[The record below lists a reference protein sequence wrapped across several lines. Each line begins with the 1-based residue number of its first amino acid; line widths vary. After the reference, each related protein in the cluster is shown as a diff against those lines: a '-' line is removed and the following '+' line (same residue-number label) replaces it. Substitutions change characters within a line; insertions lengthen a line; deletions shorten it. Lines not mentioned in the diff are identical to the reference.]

1 LVLWSGLSTLVVLA
15 VLGVALYLVVARNL
29 ETTGINQLTFRSQQF
44 AHFQDPRSGPGQGF
58 SFGGGAS
65 GTFALIANDQGQ
77 AVGPG
82 SFFMPSEFPIE
93 AGIDA
98 ARTSGVDIRT
108 TVVDGTPVRVRT
120 EKADSNV
127 GTVYI
132 QVIQDRT
139 AEQQTLDAIVRVL
152 FLGGAVVVV
161 VAVAFGAV
169 YARRALVPIRESL
182 ASQRAALRR
191 QREFAADASHE
202 LRTPLTV
209 IRSSVEHL
217 RRSRGADGSATTT
230 EALDDIDAEVGHL
243 TALVEDLLLLA
254 RSDSGAIT
262 LNRLPVDLGDVAAD
276 GAGALAKL
284 ADERGVRLGLDPEP
298 AMAKG
303 YHARRRPLH
312 GSAAGHRRPAGSGCP
327 GRVGPGDG
335 RVPLGPWT
343 EGRTGS
349 APPRTATR
357 RLSGQPQERWWKM
370 RARASAL
377 RRTPSGATMQADPPP
392 PADPIVPFSGRTP
405 SRSSALRAGIVV
417 GGALIVAVGAAV
429 VMAASPG
436 PSTSGAGAQPSAAT
450 STPGNG
456 SSNGNGFGHGGFG
469 GFGPGKGGRPG
480 FAFRRITGAAI
491 LGSNL
496 SLTTEGGWTR
506 TNAGTSGTPGQEG
519 GPPASP

>member
-1 LVLWSGLSTLVVLA
+1 MPDGVATSGPDPTIAESLASDAGLIRTVRWRLVLWSGLSTLVVLA

-298 AMAKG
+298 AMVKG
-303 YHARRRPLH
+303 DHARLRQLIVILVDNAVRHTPRG
-312 GSAAGHRRPAGSGCP
+312 GSVRVQVRSDRQQAVLEVDDEGPGIQAEDMPRVFERFWRAPGAAAGGTGLGLAIAKSIVDLHDGRITVANRAEGGARFTVRLPAIDSPPAPAAQAGS
-327 GRVGPGDG
+327 V
-335 RVPLGPWT
+335 L
-343 EGRTGS
+343 
-349 APPRTATR
+349 ATD
-357 RLSGQPQERWWKM
+357 E
-370 RARASAL
+370 
-377 RRTPSGATMQADPPP
+377 
-392 PADPIVPFSGRTP
+392 
-405 SRSSALRAGIVV
+405 SR
-417 GGALIVAVGAAV
+417 
-429 VMAASPG
+429 
-436 PSTSGAGAQPSAAT
+436 
-450 STPGNG
+450 
-456 SSNGNGFGHGGFG
+456 
-469 GFGPGKGGRPG
+469 
-480 FAFRRITGAAI
+480 
-491 LGSNL
+491 
-496 SLTTEGGWTR
+496 
-506 TNAGTSGTPGQEG
+506 
-519 GPPASP
+519 

>member
-1 LVLWSGLSTLVVLA
+1 MPDGVATSGPDPTIAESLASDAGLIRTVRWRLVLWSGLSTLVVLA

-254 RSDSGAIT
+254 RSDSGAIM

-298 AMAKG
+298 AMVKG
-303 YHARRRPLH
+303 DHARLRQLIVILVDNAVRHTPRG
-312 GSAAGHRRPAGSGCP
+312 GSVRVQVRSDRQQAVLEVDDEGPGIQAEDMPRVFERFWRAPGAAAGGTGLGLAIAKSIVDLH
-327 GRVGPGDG
+327 DG
-335 RVPLGPWT
+335 RITV
-343 EGRTGS
+343 
-349 APPRTATR
+349 AN
-357 RLSGQPQERWWKM
+357 
-370 RARASAL
+370 RAE
-377 RRTPSGATMQADPPP
+377 
-392 PADPIVPFSGRTP
+392 
-405 SRSSALRAGIVV
+405 
-417 GGALIVAVGAAV
+417 GGARFTVRL
-429 VMAASPG
+429 P
-436 PSTSGAGAQPSAAT
+436 
-450 STPGNG
+450 
-456 SSNGNGFGHGGFG
+456 
-469 GFGPGKGGRPG
+469 
-480 FAFRRITGAAI
+480 AI
-491 LGSNL
+491 D
-496 SLTTEGGWTR
+496 
-506 TNAGTSGTPGQEG
+506 
-519 GPPASP
+519 GPPAPAAQAGSVLATDESR

>member
-1 LVLWSGLSTLVVLA
+1 MPDGVATSGPDPTIAESLASDAGLIRTVRWRLVLWSGLSTLVVLA

-254 RSDSGAIT
+254 RSDSGAIM

-298 AMAKG
+298 AMVKG
-303 YHARRRPLH
+303 DHARLRQLIVILVDNAVRHTPRG
-312 GSAAGHRRPAGSGCP
+312 GSVRVQVRSDRQQAVLEVDDEGPGIQAEDMPRVFERFWRAPGAAAGGTGLGLAIAKSIVDLHDGRITVANRAEGGARFTVRLPAIDSPPAPAAQAGS
-327 GRVGPGDG
+327 V
-335 RVPLGPWT
+335 L
-343 EGRTGS
+343 
-349 APPRTATR
+349 ATD
-357 RLSGQPQERWWKM
+357 E
-370 RARASAL
+370 
-377 RRTPSGATMQADPPP
+377 
-392 PADPIVPFSGRTP
+392 
-405 SRSSALRAGIVV
+405 SR
-417 GGALIVAVGAAV
+417 
-429 VMAASPG
+429 
-436 PSTSGAGAQPSAAT
+436 
-450 STPGNG
+450 
-456 SSNGNGFGHGGFG
+456 
-469 GFGPGKGGRPG
+469 
-480 FAFRRITGAAI
+480 
-491 LGSNL
+491 
-496 SLTTEGGWTR
+496 
-506 TNAGTSGTPGQEG
+506 
-519 GPPASP
+519 